1 MLTEARYSGQGGPP
15 AGLKENVIIGKLI
28 PAGSGLSVY
37 RKYDKVDD
45 EGTAQSGEEA
55 VPEEEAPAEAAVL
68 SESAE
73 V

>member
-1 MLTEARYSGQGGPP
+1 MTIFKTKAAL
-15 AGLKENVIIGKLI
+15 L
-28 PAGSGLSVY
+28 
-37 RKYDKVDD
+37 YDKVDD

>member
-1 MLTEARYSGQGGPP
+1 MVTVNSFSP
-15 AGLKENVIIGKLI
+15 AFFC
-28 PAGSGLSVY
+28 VY